1 MATAPLGRKVKHFQK
16 FVVRYEDDVVF
27 PPPKKSQEVDQF
39 ITENSVEK
47 IMLSRLVAANQ
58 PERALEIV
66 SSVSTVPVTELTLD
80 HHGNAVNIV
89 LQILKVKKPNSDK
102 NKTKVSGYKLV
113 GEKRQAV
120 QSVYH
125 RLAYAL

>member
-27 PPPKKSQEVDQF
+27 PPPKKSQKVDQF
-39 ITENSVEK
+39 ITEK

-66 SSVSTVPVTELTLD
+66 SSVSTVPVTELAPD